1 MREDSRLRRESC
13 HLKHTATAVDG
24 ATDKQKEHR
33 LQLRNKAVG
42 VDRITKDEYNK
53 NLDAN
58 LDNLLKR
65 MKTFSYRPQAVKRVY
80 IPKAN
85 GKLRPLGIP
94 SYEDKLVQ
102 GVLAKVLNGVYEPRF
117 LDCSYGFRPDRS
129 AHDAIKAIRDII
141 YKRPIG
147 WVVEADIKGFFD
159 NMSHEWIIEF
169 LKNDIADENFIRYI
183 IRFLKAGIM
192 DKGIMQEST
201 LGAPLGD

>member
-1 MREDSRLRRESC
+1 
-13 HLKHTATAVDG
+13 
-24 ATDKQKEHR
+24 
-33 LQLRNKAVG
+33 
-42 VDRITKDEYNK
+42 
-53 NLDAN
+53 
-58 LDNLLKR
+58 
-65 MKTFSYRPQAVKRVY
+65 MKTFSYKPQAVKRVY

-129 AHDAIKAIRDII
+129 AHDAIKTIRDII

-147 WVVEADIKGFFD
+147 WVVEAGIKGFFD
-159 NMSHEWIIEF
+159 NMNHEWIIKF
-169 LKNDIADENFIRYI
+169 LRNDIADENLIRYI

-201 LGAPLGD
+201 LGAPQGGLCRARHNPPYAEIDVMSTKAA